1 MSNPIYT
8 AVATSVGEGREGQVA
23 TSDGTLDLQLAM
35 PGTKQPGTNPEQLFA
50 AGWSACF
57 HSAVKMIAKKNK
69 LPITDSAVVAEVT
82 LSTDPETG
90 FGLSG
95 IIRLEAAGISQE
107 QIEALAAEADKTC
120 PYSKAVAGNIDVV
133 VEATAA

>member
-1 MSNPIYT
+1 MSKPIYT
-8 AVATSVGEGREGQVA
+8 AVATSSGEGREGQVA

-35 PGTKQPGTNPEQLFA
+35 PGTNQAGTNPEQLFA

-57 HSAVKMIAKKNK
+57 HSALKMTAKKNK
-69 LPITDSAVVAEVT
+69 IALEDSAVVAEVT

-95 IIRLEAAGISQE
+95 VLRVEASGIAQDELEK
-107 QIEALAAEADKTC
+107 LAHEADQTC
-120 PYSKAVAGNIDVV
+120 PYSKAVRGNIDVT
-133 VEATAA
+133 VEVTAG